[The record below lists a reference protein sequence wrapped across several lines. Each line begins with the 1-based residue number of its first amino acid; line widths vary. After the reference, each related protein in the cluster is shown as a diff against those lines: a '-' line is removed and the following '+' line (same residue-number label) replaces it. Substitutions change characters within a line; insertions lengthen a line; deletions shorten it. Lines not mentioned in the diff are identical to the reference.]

1 MSYMTGAKAVGN
13 FLTARLKYNLD
24 EADVFEPAYK
34 ETQWLSMMLK
44 MAKLPVN
51 ASTFKSFSNTPSWI
65 DRQFYIRQAAGDTW
79 ASSAVGAAL
88 TGTTITVSTAGTGT
102 AANVGFLVPGLILR
116 IKTTGGDTHALVTA
130 VTSQTNITLVSLT
143 ATPQSITDADKVQ
156 VVGVAMGETSSATT
170 AVNSILTANT
180 HYCQD
185 FENAWS
191 MSNQAEAEVVFGP
204 DEWTR
209 LAAETLRTHKTD
221 INRGLLL
228 GIGNDATSVT
238 LATESVSVR
247 TTDGF
252 ITFCEANSSTLMNGA
267 GVVTPSYSS
276 YTYNNFV
283 DDMESLF
290 ALGSAAKVGIAGSS
304 VLSFFSKIG
313 SGSFLA
319 GANVNI
325 QNAETSFGLNITKVM
340 TPFGT
345 LALIWDKVLR
355 GDGFFKD
362 YMAVADL
369 EYAKYRPLSGNG
381 QAFDTHLLTNTQN
394 PNQFRIRRYAY
405 RTVAG
410 SQYNTPSCHGLF
422 KFSA

>member
-88 TGTTITVSTAGTGT
+88 TGTTIVVASAPTGT
-102 AANVGFLVPGLILR
+102 ASSNPVGFLVPGLIVR
-116 IKTTGGDTHALVTA
+116 IKTSGGDTHALVTA
-130 VTSQTNITLVSLT
+130 VTNQYTITLVSLT

-221 INRGLLL
+221 
-228 GIGNDATSVT
+228 
-238 LATESVSVR
+238 
-247 TTDGF
+247 
-252 ITFCEANSSTLMNGA
+252 
-267 GVVTPSYSS
+267 
-276 YTYNNFV
+276 
-283 DDMESLF
+283 
-290 ALGSAAKVGIAGSS
+290 
-304 VLSFFSKIG
+304 KIG
-313 SGSFLA
+313 
-319 GANVNI
+319 I
-325 QNAETSFGLNITKVM
+325 
-340 TPFGT
+340 
-345 LALIWDKVLR
+345 
-355 GDGFFKD
+355 
-362 YMAVADL
+362 
-369 EYAKYRPLSGNG
+369 
-381 QAFDTHLLTNTQN
+381 
-394 PNQFRIRRYAY
+394 
-405 RTVAG
+405 
-410 SQYNTPSCHGLF
+410 C
-422 KFSA
+422 

>member
-44 MAKLPVN
+44 LAKLPVN

-65 DRQFYIRQAAGDTW
+65 NRQFYIRQAAGDTW

-88 TGTTITVSTAGTGT
+88 TGTTITVSSAPTGT
-102 AANVGFLVPGLILR
+102 AANVGFLVPGLEIR
-116 IKTTGGDTHALVTA
+116 IKTAGGDTAALVTA
-130 VTSQTNITLVSLT
+130 VTSQTVITLVSLT
-143 ATPQSITDADKVQ
+143 ATPQSITDGDKIQ
-156 VVGVAMGETSSATT
+156 VTGVAMGETSAAAT

-221 INRGLLL
+221 QNRAALL
-228 GIGNDATSVT
+228 GIGNDATTIT
-238 LATESVSVR
+238 LGGESVSVR
-247 TTDGF
+247 TTDGY
-252 ITFCEANSSTLMNGA
+252 ITFCEANSSSLMNSQ
-267 GVVTPSYSS
+267 GVVTPSYAA
-276 YTYNNFV
+276 YTYNAFV
-283 DDMESLF
+283 DDMENLF

-304 VLSFFSKIG
+304 VLAFFSKIG
-313 SGSFLA
+313 SGSFLS

-345 LALIWDKVLR
+345 LAMIWDKVLR

-369 EYAKYRPLSGNG
+369 EYVKWRPLSGNG
-381 QAFDTHLLTNTQN
+381 NNFDTHLLTNTQN
-394 PNQFRIRRYAY
+394 PNQFRQRRYAY
-405 RTVAG
+405 RTVSGLQA
-410 SQYNTPSCHGLF
+410 NTPETGGLF
-422 KFSA
+422 KFIP

>member
-44 MAKLPVN
+44 MAKLNVN

-65 DRQFYIRQAAGDTW
+65 DRQFFIREAKTW
-79 ASSAVGAAL
+79 SSSAVGATA
-88 TGTTITVSTAGTGT
+88 TSIDVSNAATGT
-102 AANVGFLVPGLILR
+102 AASVGFLIPGLILR
-116 IKTTGGDTHALVTA
+116 IKTTGGDTHAVVNTVTG
-130 VTSQTNITLVSLT
+130 QTDIDLVSLT
-143 ATPQSITDADKVQ
+143 ATPQSVADGDKVQ
-156 VVGVAMGETSSATT
+156 VVGVAMGETSSAAT

-221 INRGLLL
+221 INRALLL
-228 GIGNDATSVT
+228 GIGNDATTIT
-238 LATESVSVR
+238 LGGESVSLR

-252 ITFCEANSSTLMNGA
+252 ITFCEANSSTLMNNA

-276 YTYNNFV
+276 YTYNAFI

-313 SGSFLA
+313 SGSFLG
-319 GANVNI
+319 GANVQV

-355 GDGFFKD
+355 GEGMFRDV
-362 YMAVADL
+362 MACADL
-369 EYAKYRPLSGNG
+369 EYSKMRPLSGNG
-381 QAFDTHLLTNTQN
+381 QNFDTHLLTNTQN
-394 PNQFRIRRYAY
+394 PNQFRIRRYSY
-405 RTVAG
+405 RSIIA
-410 SQYNTPSCHGLF
+410 SQYNTPAVMGLF
-422 KFSA
+422 KFVA

>member
-1 MSYMTGAKAVGN
+1 MSYVTGAKAVGN

-102 AANVGFLVPGLILR
+102 AANVGFLVPGLIVR
-116 IKTTGGDTHALVTA
+116 IKTAGGDTHALVTA

-191 MSNQAEAEVVFGP
+191 MSNQAEAEVIFGP

-228 GIGNDATSVT
+228 GIGNDATAIT

-290 ALGSAAKVGIAGSS
+290 ALGSSAKVGIAGSS

-369 EYAKYRPLSGNG
+369 EYAKLRPLVGNG
-381 QAFDTHLLTNTQN
+381 QNFDTHLLTNTQN

-405 RTVAG
+405 RSIMG
-410 SQYNTPSCHGLF
+410 SQYNTAPVHGLF

>member
-1 MSYMTGAKAVGN
+1 MSYTTGAKAVSN

-34 ETQWLSMMLK
+34 ETPWMSMMLK
-44 MAKLPVN
+44 LAKLPVN

-65 DRQFYIRQAAGDTW
+65 DRLFYIRQAAGDTW

-88 TGTTITVSTAGTGT
+88 SGTTITVSNAATGT
-102 AANVGFLVPGLILR
+102 AANVGFLVPGLIVR
-116 IKTTGGDTHALVTA
+116 IKTSGGDTHALVTA

-143 ATPQSITDADKVQ
+143 ATPQSITDGDRVQ

-170 AVNSILTANT
+170 AVNSILEANT

-221 INRGLLL
+221 INRALLL
-228 GIGNDATSVT
+228 GIGNDATTVT
-238 LATESVSVR
+238 LNSESVSVR

-252 ITFCEANSSTLMNGA
+252 ITFCEANGSTLMNSA
-267 GVVTPSYSS
+267 GVVTPSFSS
-276 YTYNNFV
+276 YTYNDFV
-283 DDMESLF
+283 GDMESLF
-290 ALGSAAKVGIAGSS
+290 ALGSGAKVGIAGSS
-304 VLSFFSKIG
+304 VLAFFSKIG
-313 SGSFLA
+313 SGSFLG
-319 GANVNI
+319 GANVQI
-325 QNAETSFGLNITKVM
+325 QNAETSFGLNITKVL

-355 GDGFFKD
+355 GSNVFAN
-362 YMAVADL
+362 YLACADL
-369 EYAKYRPLSGNG
+369 EYAKYRELAGNG
-381 QAFDTHLLTNTQN
+381 QNFSTHLLTNTQN

-410 SQYNTPSCHGLF
+410 SQYNTPAVHGLF

>member
-1 MSYMTGAKAVGN
+1 
-13 FLTARLKYNLD
+13 
-24 EADVFEPAYK
+24 
-34 ETQWLSMMLK
+34 
-44 MAKLPVN
+44 
-51 ASTFKSFSNTPSWI
+51 
-65 DRQFYIRQAAGDTW
+65 
-79 ASSAVGAAL
+79 
-88 TGTTITVSTAGTGT
+88 
-102 AANVGFLVPGLILR
+102 
-116 IKTTGGDTHALVTA
+116 
-130 VTSQTNITLVSLT
+130 
-143 ATPQSITDADKVQ
+143 
-156 VVGVAMGETSSATT
+156 
-170 AVNSILTANT
+170 
-180 HYCQD
+180 
-185 FENAWS
+185 
-191 MSNQAEAEVVFGP
+191 
-204 DEWTR
+204 
-209 LAAETLRTHKTD
+209 
-221 INRGLLL
+221 
-228 GIGNDATSVT
+228 
-238 LATESVSVR
+238 
-247 TTDGF
+247 
-252 ITFCEANSSTLMNGA
+252 MNGA

-410 SQYNTPSCHGLF
+410 SQYNTPSVHGLF
-422 KFSA
+422 RFTA